1 MRRETL
7 TATAAALVSLTV
19 FIFLGAVSFE
29 AATSLGTI
37 NQQGMLRSLLDGID
51 TADSEARSASVPS
64 GERRLL
70 PSDAFSAFVVD
81 DEGQAVFLDTESP
94 STALLALVDHI
105 RDHPFLEAHQMSF
118 DADGTSFV
126 WISAEDGRPEGR
138 LFLAYENRDDMLL
151 KRVKLYVV
159 PAIIAALVVVW
170 VSVWSG
176 LIAKRAILAHEK
188 QRELELEVIR
198 QEEASRVKSA
208 FLANMNHELRTPL
221 NAIIGFSQM
230 LQLQILGP
238 IGHAKY
244 REYIDDIIGASAHLR
259 KLIGN
264 ILDISKIE
272 AGEETLD
279 EEVFSVNEMLSEC
292 LSMTSKEIEAK
303 DQRVGVFVDDDLPD
317 LFADRHKLRQIL
329 LNLLTNANKFTP
341 EGGSITVAAS
351 ALPDGGLEI
360 TVIDSGKG
368 IPVEDL
374 ELVLHPFKRSE
385 DRADKTKD
393 GFGLGL
399 PLSSALAALH
409 GAVFHLESEV
419 GAGTLARVVFP
430 QERLR
435 PAAAGLANGLAN
447 GPANEVETPPPPLRA
462 EPASQSD

>member
-1 MRRETL
+1 MTV
-7 TATAAALVSLTV
+7 TAVALVSLTV

-29 AATSLGTI
+29 AATSLSTI
-37 NQQGMLRSLLDGID
+37 NQQGMLRSLLDGVE
-51 TADSEARSASVPS
+51 TADNNARSASVPS

-81 DEGQAVFLDTESP
+81 GAGQAVFLDIDRP
-94 STALLALVDHI
+94 SAAQLALVEHI
-105 RDHPFLEAHQMSF
+105 RSNPTLEPHQMSF
-118 DADGTSFV
+118 DADGSSFV
-126 WISAEDGRPEGR
+126 WISGEKARPEGR
-138 LFLAYENRDDMLL
+138 LYLAYQNRDDMLL

-159 PAIIAALVVVW
+159 PAVIAALVVIW

-176 LIAKRAILAHEK
+176 LIAKRSILAHEK
-188 QRELELEVIR
+188 QQELELEVIR

-230 LQLQILGP
+230 LQMQILGP

-279 EEVFSVNEMLSEC
+279 EEVFSVSDMLSEC
-292 LSMTSKEIEAK
+292 LSMTAKDVEDK
-303 DQRVGVFVDDDLPD
+303 DQRVGVYIDDDLPD

-329 LNLLTNANKFTP
+329 LNLITNANKFTP
-341 EGGSITVAAS
+341 EGGSITVAA
-351 ALPDGGLEI
+351 AAQTEGGLEI
-360 TVIDSGKG
+360 TVEDSGKG
-368 IPVEDL
+368 IPAEDL
-374 ELVLHPFKRSE
+374 ETVLHPFKRSE
-385 DRADKTKD
+385 DRADKSKD

-409 GAVFHLESEV
+409 GASFHLESEV
-419 GAGTLARVVFP
+419 GVGTLARVVFP

-435 PAAAGLANGLAN
+435 PPAARPAAMAETSSPTTARRAGI
-447 GPANEVETPPPPLRA
+447 
-462 EPASQSD
+462 AS